1 MVLNYICRLFK
12 QSIATQ
18 IAIVTETILGGDLVT
33 SASFSSL
40 SQGRGSG
47 KDVVLVDEQ
56 KILPSL
62 FNRQYK
68 AMIHGRVGQPNY
80 HAVY

>member
-1 MVLNYICRLFK
+1 MAIICMVLNYICRLFK

-18 IAIVTETILGGDLVT
+18 IAIVTETTVGGNLVP

-40 SQGRGSG
+40 SQRRGSG

-62 FNRQYK
+62 LNQQYK
-68 AMIHGRVGQPNY
+68 VMIQGRVG
-80 HAVY
+80 